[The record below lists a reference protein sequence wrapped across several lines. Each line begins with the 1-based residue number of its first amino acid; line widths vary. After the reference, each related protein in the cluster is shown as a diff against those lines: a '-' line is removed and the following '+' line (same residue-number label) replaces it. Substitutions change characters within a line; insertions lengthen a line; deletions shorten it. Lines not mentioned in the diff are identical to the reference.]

1 MKKQFKKYFLSL
13 VLSICLILL
22 SISPAAA
29 ETNITAI
36 ADETTIE
43 STESVGEAI
52 SSEPSALTEKSL
64 TLSELPD
71 NIKNLLSSEN
81 ANSKVYLHSGSFAEN
96 GEADP
101 MELYTIRTEDPE
113 TGTGKLIVHSTP
125 VKYVD
130 ADGKLQYIDTGMEA
144 LPSSLSTKSEF
155 AYKNSA
161 NSFTVE
167 FANTA
172 NKGINFNNA
181 FTFEAKSASALKTA
195 ARIGAEKGNGKIVY
209 PGAFGA
215 DTVIEYINTEGGIK
229 ENIILYKY
237 TGQNRFEFIFRSDT
251 HIPVLEN
258 NGANILVVKKDDPKV
273 VEYRFLSLYAYDSYI
288 PENDAAAEAETFRHM
303 NEDLY
308 YELTQNLDGS
318 YTITVVVPNEYLTNP
333 DIVYPVTIDPSMT
346 YISFDDRAEDTFVDA
361 STPSTQ
367 NNGSLDYIRF
377 GKKSGYKLYGFQR
390 FTSLP
395 NLLAGANITNAYIRF
410 TFRNGQNTPTP
421 SSGIKMESR
430 VISSAQWYENTVTWN
445 NKPTGVSAWKTSNF
459 VYNGSYLN
467 YFDVNLTNEL
477 INWYSGISNNYGIC
491 FTYYQEDHSD
501 YNSIVSCEGDS
512 DRSPKLTIEYE
523 LNGLSSGRYYYFRN
537 ANSGLYLTA
546 SGNSS
551 GDNLI
556 QSPFNGGDSQKFN
569 LLYLAQ
575 RGDYW
580 MYPKSATDLAVQVEG
595 SSSDNFACIEIGSQ
609 PSVVG
614 THQRFK
620 IIEGE
625 DGMFEILTRQSNY
638 TKAMAVYNASYS
650 SGTAIIQYNA
660 NGTLNSKWYIEE
672 INVTGRNIVTNSDL
686 SVNSGYNRE
695 NAASYAESCALSP
708 NALYEDLGGQNC
720 TNFVSQCLY
729 YGGLEMIT
737 NGGAWGIADKQ
748 DTYNWFYYQG
758 SGLIYADDWVSHSF
772 TSASAFYEHW
782 GPPNMRAY
790 QVISYETG
798 EDALNDIDFLINY
811 LTKGDVIQLKD
822 DTGDIYHTMIVYE
835 DNVECDG
842 AHYEVDFTC
851 PNNGKK
857 EILYAQNADPH
868 LKGHLRKILANKSD
882 VGIVFIKIKQN

>member
-43 STESVGEAI
+43 STESVCEAI

-101 MELYTIRTEDPE
+101 MELYTIRTEDPD
-113 TGTGKLIVHSTP
+113 TGTGKLIVHSLP

-167 FANTA
+167 FANTID
-172 NKGINFNNA
+172 KGVNFNNA
-181 FTFEAKSASALKTA
+181 FTFEAKSASELKTA
-195 ARIGAEKGNGKIVY
+195 ARIGTEKGNGKIIY
-209 PGAFGA
+209 PETFGRNTA
-215 DTVIEYINTEGGIK
+215 VEYINTEGGIK

-237 TGQNRFEFIFRSDT
+237 TGQNRFEFIFRSET

-258 NGANILVVKKDDPKV
+258 NGANILVVKKDDPKA

-308 YELTQNLDGS
+308 YELSKNADGS

-333 DIVYPVTIDPSMT
+333 NIVYPVTIDPSMT
-346 YISFDDRAEDTFVDA
+346 YISSDDRAQDTFVDA

-395 NLLAGANITNAYIRF
+395 NLPAGANITNAYIRF

-501 YNSIVSCEGDS
+501 YNSIVSSEGDS

-523 LNGLSSGRYYYFRN
+523 LNGLSTGTYYYIRN
-537 ANSGLYLTA
+537 ANSDLYLTA
-546 SGNSS
+546 PNENAWT
-551 GDNLI
+551 NLV
-556 QSPFNGGDSQKFN
+556 QAPCDGSN
-569 LLYLAQ
+569 LQIFRLQYLAQ
-575 RGDYW
+575 KGDYW
-580 MYPKSATDLAVQVEG
+580 IQPMYSSDLAVEIE
-595 SSSDNFACIEIGSQ
+595 DNTSANNANVQ
-609 PSVVG
+609 VG
-614 THQRFK
+614 TIYSTAGNHQRFK
-620 IIEGE
+620 IVKNS
-625 DGMFEILTRQSNY
+625 DGTYSILTRRNNY
-638 TKAMAVYNASYS
+638 LSAIAVKDY
-650 SGTAIIQYNA
+650 
-660 NGTLNSKWYIEE
+660 
-672 INVTGRNIVTNSDL
+672 
-686 SVNSGYNRE
+686 
-695 NAASYAESCALSP
+695 
-708 NALYEDLGGQNC
+708 
-720 TNFVSQCLY
+720 
-729 YGGLEMIT
+729 
-737 NGGAWGIADKQ
+737 
-748 DTYNWFYYQG
+748 
-758 SGLIYADDWVSHSF
+758 
-772 TSASAFYEHW
+772 
-782 GPPNMRAY
+782 
-790 QVISYETG
+790 G
-798 EDALNDIDFLINY
+798 EDAGDPIVQYTTEISASRWYFEKISSGMCSRAVTSIPDTND
-811 LTKGDVIQLKD
+811 
-822 DTGDIYHTMIVYE
+822 HTNAVNNSNARY
-835 DNVECDG
+835 G
-842 AHYEVDFTC
+842 AMPES
-851 PNNGKK
+851 
-857 EILYAQNADPH
+857 EIAQNKENLENWIKTATVAAQLASNSYPLASDMLLHFLENTGNTYTLSSDNIKSSQEIEATVEQMYDRLNNAFNDLAVDGITVIYGSSTVMDYDGSNNTTDWKLAVNKCEIWGKVIADGTSS
-868 LKGHLRKILANKSD
+868 KQTVIYVRDFYDWEAGGMDKIFDIAADILNQCHYAGLAKDYLVIGSANY
-882 VGIVFIKIKQN
+882 

>member
-29 ETNITAI
+29 ETSVTAI
-36 ADETTIE
+36 ADETAIE
-43 STESVGEAI
+43 STESVSEAVL
-52 SSEPSALTEKSL
+52 SEPSALTEKSL

-71 NIKNLLSSEN
+71 NIKNLLSSES
-81 ANSKVYLHSGSFAEN
+81 ANSKVYLYSGSFAEN
-96 GEADP
+96 GEPDP
-101 MELYTIRTEDPE
+101 MELYTIRTEDPD
-113 TGTGKLIVHSTP
+113 TGTGKLIIHSTP
-125 VKYVD
+125 VKYI
-130 ADGKLQYIDTGMEA
+130 DGDGNLQYIDT
-144 LPSSLSTKSEF
+144 SIKTLSDTKESKSEY
-155 AYKNSA
+155 AYENVA
-161 NSFTVE
+161 NGFTVR

-258 NGANILVVKKDDPKV
+258 NGANILVVKKDDPKA

-308 YELTQNLDGS
+308 YELSKNADGS
-318 YTITVVVPNEYLTNP
+318 YTITVVVPNEYLTNS
-333 DIVYPVTIDPSMT
+333 DIVYPVIIDPSMT
-346 YISFDDRAEDTFVDA
+346 YVSFDDRAQDTFVDA

-377 GKKSGYKLYGFQR
+377 GKKGGYKHYGFQR

-395 NLLAGANITNAYIRF
+395 NLPAGANITNAYIRF
-410 TFRNGQNTPTP
+410 TFRNGQNTPTA

-467 YFDVNLTNEL
+467 YFDVNLKNQV

-501 YNSIVSCEGDS
+501 YNSVASCEGSS

-523 LNGLSSGRYYYFRN
+523 LNGLSTGTYYYIRN

-546 SGNSS
+546 SGDSS

-580 MYPKSATDLAVQVEG
+580 MYPKSATDLAVEIEG
-595 SSSDNFACIEIGSQ
+595 NNSANYANIQLGSQ
-609 PSVVG
+609 PSIPES
-614 THQRFK
+614 HQRFK
-620 IIEGE
+620 IVKNY
-625 DGMFEILTRQSNY
+625 DGTFTLLTRRNDYLSAIAVKDWSTSNG
-638 TKAMAVYNASYS
+638 A
-650 SGTAIIQYNA
+650 AIIQYTA
-660 NGTLNSKWYIEE
+660 EMSASRWYIEE
-672 INVTGRNIVTNSDL
+672 VNTTGRSIVTNSNL

-695 NAASYAESCALSP
+695 NAATYARTYALSH
-708 NALYEDLGGQNC
+708 NQEYEYLKQNC

-729 YGGLEMIT
+729 AGGIPMVP
-737 NGGAWGIADKQ
+737 NGATWPFTDKE
-748 DTYNWFYYQG
+748 DASNWFYLAATTILGYD
-758 SGLIYADDWVSHSF
+758 DDWVSHSF
-772 TSASAFYEHW
+772 SYAPTFYEHW
-782 GPPNMRAY
+782 GPSKMRAY
-790 QVISYETG
+790 QVVEYESG
-798 EDALNDIDFLINY
+798 ADALNDIDFLMNY
-811 LTKGDVIQLKD
+811 LKKGDVIQLRD
-822 DTGDIYHTMIVYE
+822 SSGNIHHTIIIYE

-842 AHYEVDFTC
+842 KHYGEESTC
-851 PNNGKK
+851 SNNGKK
-857 EILYAQNADPH
+857 EMLYATNTYDY
-868 LKGHLRKILANKSD
+868 LNGHLRRILAEQSNN
-882 VGIVFIKIKQN
+882 GIVFIKIKQN